1 MEYKTGNVC
10 PTTGEY
16 VYSGHT
22 GSCTCSPTS
31 EERVI
36 PLERGEI
43 FPPIKSCG
51 NGAYWKLLR
60 ET

>member
-1 MEYKTGNVC
+1 MEYKTGEIC
-10 PTTGEY
+10 PTTGQYGY
-16 VYSGHT
+16 VRHIE
-22 GSCTCSPTS
+22 SCGCSPTQ

-36 PLERGEI
+36 PLEKGER